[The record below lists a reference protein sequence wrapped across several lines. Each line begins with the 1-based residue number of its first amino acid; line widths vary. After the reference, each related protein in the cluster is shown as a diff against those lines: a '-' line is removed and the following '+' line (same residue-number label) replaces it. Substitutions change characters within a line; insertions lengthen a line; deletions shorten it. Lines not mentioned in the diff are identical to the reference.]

1 MKRRMSLSFG
11 AIVVFFVLGLLIAL
25 QLKNI
30 NASNLQ
36 AYYAKQDLTE
46 LQDQVMTLM
55 RENSD
60 LSNQNQSLSDL
71 ITSMGAELS
80 GDNKSLQTIMD
91 EKLKAEIFAGLTDVS
106 GSGLQVVMEPGAD
119 VSVKASR
126 LLLLVNELRS
136 SGALAISI
144 NDDRIVALTEIR
156 DTGTTNPQIVINGNS
171 YPASA
176 QFVIRAI
183 YREADLNRGLQL
195 VNNLIEQLQTVSV
208 ITVSSSEKISI
219 SKLSEDSLTNRE
231 I

>member
-1 MKRRMSLSFG
+1 MKRRMSLSSG
-11 AIVVFFVLGLLIAL
+11 AIIVFIVLGLLIAL

-30 NASNLQ
+30 NANNLQ

-55 RENSD
+55 RENSE
-60 LSNQNQSLSDL
+60 LSDQNQNLSDL
-71 ITSMGAELS
+71 IASMGDELS

-106 GSGLQVVMEPGAD
+106 GSGIQVVMEPGTD

-144 NDDRIVALTEIR
+144 NDDRIVAMTEIR

-171 YPASA
+171 YPATS

-183 YREADLNRGLQL
+183 YSQEDINRGLQL
-195 VNNLIEQLQTVSV
+195 VNNLIEQLQTVT
-208 ITVSSSEKISI
+208 IMTVSSSDTISI

>member
-1 MKRRMSLSFG
+1 MKRRMSLSSG
-11 AIVVFFVLGLLIAL
+11 AIIVFFVLGLLIAL

-30 NASNLQ
+30 NANNLQ

-46 LQDQVMTLM
+46 LQEQVMTLM

-60 LSNQNQSLSDL
+60 LSNQNQNLSDL
-71 ITSMGAELS
+71 IASMGDELS

-106 GSGLQVVMEPGAD
+106 GSGIQVVMEPGTD

-144 NDDRIVALTEIR
+144 NNDRIVAMTEIR

-171 YPASA
+171 YPATS
-176 QFVIRAI
+176 QFIIRAI
-183 YREADLNRGLQL
+183 YNQEDINRGLQL
-195 VNNLIEQLQTVSV
+195 VNNLIGQLQTVT
-208 ITVSSSEKISI
+208 IMTVSSSDTISI

>member
-1 MKRRMSLSFG
+1 MKRRMSLSSG
-11 AIVVFFVLGLLIAL
+11 AIIVFFVLGLLIAL

-30 NASNLQ
+30 NANNLQ

-46 LQDQVMTLM
+46 LQDKVMTLM

-60 LSNQNQSLSDL
+60 LSDQNQNLSDL
-71 ITSMGAELS
+71 ITTMGDELS

-106 GSGLQVVMEPGAD
+106 GSGIQVVMEPGTD

-144 NDDRIVALTEIR
+144 NDDRIVAMTEIR

-171 YPASA
+171 YPATS

-183 YREADLNRGLQL
+183 YRQEDINRGLQL
-195 VNNLIEQLQTVSV
+195 VNNLIEQLQTVT
-208 ITVSSSEKISI
+208 IMTVSSSDTISI

>member
-1 MKRRMSLSFG
+1 MKHRLSLSTG
-11 AIVVFFVLGLLIAL
+11 AIIVFFILGLLIAL

-36 AYYAKQDLTE
+36 AYYARQDLTE

-55 RENSD
+55 RENAELSD
-60 LSNQNQSLSDL
+60 QNQNLSDL

-91 EKLKAEIFAGLTDVS
+91 EKLKAEVFAGLTDVS
-106 GSGLQVVMEPGAD
+106 GSGLQVVMEPGIDAP
-119 VSVKASR
+119 VKASR
-126 LLLLVNELRS
+126 LLLLINELRA

-144 NDDRIVALTEIR
+144 NNDRIVAMTEIR

-171 YPASA
+171 YPASS

-183 YREADLNRGLQL
+183 YKEENINRGLQL
-195 VNNLIEQLQTVSV
+195 INNLIEQLQTVAV
-208 ITVSSSEKISI
+208 ITVSSSDTVSI
-219 SKLSEDSLTNRE
+219 PKLSEDSLTNRQ

>member
-1 MKRRMSLSFG
+1 MKRRMSLSSG
-11 AIVVFFVLGLLIAL
+11 TVIVFVVLGLLISL

-30 NASNLQ
+30 NANNLQ
-36 AYYAKQDLTE
+36 SFFVRQDLTE
-46 LQDQVMTLM
+46 LQDQVKTLL
-55 RENSD
+55 RENAD
-60 LSNQNQSLSDL
+60 LSDQNQKLSDL

-106 GSGLQVVMEPGAD
+106 GTGIQVVMDPGTE

-144 NDDRIVALTEIR
+144 NDDRIVAMTEIR
-156 DTGTTNPQIVINGNS
+156 DTGTANPKIVINGNS
-171 YPASA
+171 YPAVS

-183 YREADLNRGLQL
+183 YRQDDINRGLQL
-195 VNNLIEQLQTVSV
+195 INSLSDQLQTVS
-208 ITVSSSEKISI
+208 KISVSASDLVSI
-219 SKLSEDSLTNRE
+219 PKLS
-231 I
+231 

>member
-1 MKRRMSLSFG
+1 MKRRMSLSSG

-30 NASNLQ
+30 NANNLQ

-60 LSNQNQSLSDL
+60 LSDQNQNLSDL
-71 ITSMGAELS
+71 IASMGDELS

-106 GSGLQVVMEPGAD
+106 GSGIQVVMEPGTD

-126 LLLLVNELRS
+126 LLLLVNEIRS

-144 NDDRIVALTEIR
+144 NDDRIVAMTEIR

-171 YPASA
+171 YPATS
-176 QFVIRAI
+176 QFIIRAI
-183 YREADLNRGLQL
+183 YNQEDINRGLQL
-195 VNNLIEQLQTVSV
+195 VNNLIGQLQTVT
-208 ITVSSSEKISI
+208 IMTVSSSDTISI
-219 SKLSEDSLTNRE
+219 PQLSEDSLTNRE

>member
-1 MKRRMSLSFG
+1 MKRRMSLSSG
-11 AIVVFFVLGLLIAL
+11 AIIVFFVLGLLIAL

-30 NASNLQ
+30 NANNLQ

-60 LSNQNQSLSDL
+60 LSDQNQNLSDL
-71 ITSMGAELS
+71 ITSMGDELS

-106 GSGLQVVMEPGAD
+106 GSGIQVVMEPGTD

-126 LLLLVNELRS
+126 LLLLINELRS

-144 NDDRIVALTEIR
+144 NDDRIVAMTEIR

-171 YPASA
+171 YQATS

-183 YREADLNRGLQL
+183 YRQQDINRGLQL
-195 VNNLIEQLQTVSV
+195 VNNLIEQLQTVT
-208 ITVSSSEKISI
+208 IMTISSSDTISI

>member
-1 MKRRMSLSFG
+1 MSLSFG

-106 GSGLQVVMEPGAD
+106 GSGLQVVMEPGTD

-183 YREADLNRGLQL
+183 YKEEDLNRGLQL

-208 ITVSSSEKISI
+208 ITVSSSDKISI

>member
-1 MKRRMSLSFG
+1 MKRRMSLSSG
-11 AIVVFFVLGLLIAL
+11 AIIVFFVLGLLIAL

-30 NASNLQ
+30 NANNLQ

-46 LQDQVMTLM
+46 LQDQIMTLM

-60 LSNQNQSLSDL
+60 LSDQNQNLSDL
-71 ITSMGAELS
+71 IASMGDELS

-106 GSGLQVVMEPGAD
+106 GSGIQVVMEPGTD

-144 NDDRIVALTEIR
+144 NNDRIVAMTEIR

-171 YPASA
+171 YPATS
-176 QFVIRAI
+176 QFIIRAI
-183 YREADLNRGLQL
+183 YNQDDINRGLQL
-195 VNNLIEQLQTVSV
+195 VNNLIGQLQTVT
-208 ITVSSSEKISI
+208 IMTVSSSDTISI

>member
-106 GSGLQVVMEPGAD
+106 GSGLQVVMEPGTD

-183 YREADLNRGLQL
+183 YREEDLNRGLQL

-208 ITVSSSEKISI
+208 ITVSSSDKISI

>member
-1 MKRRMSLSFG
+1 MG

-36 AYYAKQDLTE
+36 AAYAEQDLTE

-55 RENSD
+55 RENSE
-60 LSNQNQSLSDL
+60 LSDQNQNLSDL
-71 ITSMGAELS
+71 ISSMGEELS
-80 GDNKSLQTIMD
+80 GDNKSLQAIMD
-91 EKLKAEIFAGLTDVS
+91 EKQKAEVFAGLTDVS
-106 GSGLQVVMEPGAD
+106 GSGIQVIMDPGTD

-144 NDDRIVALTEIR
+144 NNDRIVAMTEIR
-156 DTGTTNPQIVINGNS
+156 DTGTANPQIVINGNS
-171 YPASA
+171 YPAAS

-183 YREADLNRGLQL
+183 YKKEDINRGLQL
-195 VNNLIEQLQTVSV
+195 VNNLIEQLQTVTV
-208 ITVSSSEKISI
+208 ITVSSSDTISI
-219 SKLSEDSLTNRE
+219 PKLSEDSLTNRAV
-231 I
+231 

>member
-1 MKRRMSLSFG
+1 MKRKMSLSSG
-11 AIVVFFVLGLLIAL
+11 AIIVFFVFGLLIAL

-55 RENSD
+55 RENSE
-60 LSNQNQSLSDL
+60 LSNQNQILSDL
-71 ITSMGAELS
+71 IASMGDELS

-91 EKLKAEIFAGLTDVS
+91 EKFKAEIFAGLTDVS
-106 GSGLQVVMEPGAD
+106 GSGLQVVMEPGTD
-119 VSVKASR
+119 ISVKASR

-136 SGALAISI
+136 SGALAISV
-144 NDDRIVALTEIR
+144 NDDRIVAMTEIR
-156 DTGTTNPQIVINGNS
+156 DTGTANPQIVINGNS
-171 YPASA
+171 YPATS

-183 YREADLNRGLQL
+183 YKKDDINRGLQL
-195 VNNLIEQLQTVSV
+195 VNNLIEQLQTVSI
-208 ITVSSSEKISI
+208 ITVSPSDTISI
-219 SKLSEDSLTNRE
+219 SKLSEDSLTNRQ

>member
-106 GSGLQVVMEPGAD
+106 GSGLQVVMEPGTD

-183 YREADLNRGLQL
+183 YKEEDLNRGLQL

-208 ITVSSSEKISI
+208 ITVSSSDKISI

>member
-1 MKRRMSLSFG
+1 MKRRMSLSSG
-11 AIVVFFVLGLLIAL
+11 AIIVFFVLGLLIAL

-30 NASNLQ
+30 NANNLQ

-60 LSNQNQSLSDL
+60 LSDQNQNLSDL
-71 ITSMGAELS
+71 IASMGDELS

-106 GSGLQVVMEPGAD
+106 GSGIQVVMEPGTD

-144 NDDRIVALTEIR
+144 NDDRIVAMTEIR
-156 DTGTTNPQIVINGNS
+156 DTGSTNPQIVINGNS
-171 YPASA
+171 YPATS
-176 QFVIRAI
+176 QFIIRAI
-183 YREADLNRGLQL
+183 YKQEDINRGLQL
-195 VNNLIEQLQTVSV
+195 VNNLIGQLQTVT
-208 ITVSSSEKISI
+208 IMTVSSSDTISI
-219 SKLSEDSLTNRE
+219 PKLSEDSLTNRE

>member
-1 MKRRMSLSFG
+1 MKRRMSLSSG
-11 AIVVFFVLGLLIAL
+11 AIIVFFVLGLLIAL

-30 NASNLQ
+30 NANNLQ

-60 LSNQNQSLSDL
+60 LSDQNQNLSDL
-71 ITSMGAELS
+71 IASMGDELS

-106 GSGLQVVMEPGAD
+106 GSGIQVVMEPGTD

-126 LLLLVNELRS
+126 LLLLVNEIRS

-144 NDDRIVALTEIR
+144 NDDRIVAMTEIR

-171 YPASA
+171 YPATS
-176 QFVIRAI
+176 QFIIRAI
-183 YREADLNRGLQL
+183 YNQEDINRGLQL
-195 VNNLIEQLQTVSV
+195 VNNLIGQLQTVT
-208 ITVSSSEKISI
+208 IMTVSSSDTISI
-219 SKLSEDSLTNRE
+219 PKLSEDSLTNRE

>member
-1 MKRRMSLSFG
+1 MKHRLSLSTG
-11 AIVVFFVLGLLIAL
+11 AIIVFFILGLLIAL

-36 AYYAKQDLTE
+36 AYYARQDLTE

-55 RENSD
+55 RENAELSD
-60 LSNQNQSLSDL
+60 QNQNLSDL

-91 EKLKAEIFAGLTDVS
+91 EKLKAEVFAGLTDVS
-106 GSGLQVVMEPGAD
+106 GSGLQVVMDPGTDAP
-119 VSVKASR
+119 VKASR
-126 LLLLVNELRS
+126 LLLLINELRA

-144 NDDRIVALTEIR
+144 NNDRIVAMTEIR

-171 YPASA
+171 YPASS
-176 QFVIRAI
+176 QFIIRAI
-183 YREADLNRGLQL
+183 YKEENINRGLQL
-195 VNNLIEQLQTVSV
+195 INNLIEQLQTVAV
-208 ITVSSSEKISI
+208 ITVSSSDTVSI
-219 SKLSEDSLTNRE
+219 PKLSEDSLTNRQ

>member
-1 MKRRMSLSFG
+1 MKRRMSLSSG
-11 AIVVFFVLGLLIAL
+11 AIIVFFVLGLLIAL

-30 NASNLQ
+30 NANNLQ

-60 LSNQNQSLSDL
+60 LSDQNQNLSD
-71 ITSMGAELS
+71 S

-106 GSGLQVVMEPGAD
+106 GNGIQVVMEPGTD
-119 VSVKASR
+119 SSVKASR

-136 SGALAISI
+136 SGALAVSI
-144 NDDRIVALTEIR
+144 NDDRVVAMTEIR
-156 DTGTTNPQIVINGNS
+156 DTGTTNPQIVINGNA
-171 YPASA
+171 YPATS

-183 YREADLNRGLQL
+183 YRQEDINRGLQL
-195 VNNLIEQLQTVSV
+195 VNNLIEQLQTVTI
-208 ITVSSSEKISI
+208 ITVSSSDTISI
-219 SKLSEDSLTNRE
+219 SKLSENSLTNRE

>member
-1 MKRRMSLSFG
+1 MKRRMSLSSG

-30 NASNLQ
+30 NANNLQ

-60 LSNQNQSLSDL
+60 LSDQNQNLSDL
-71 ITSMGAELS
+71 IASMGDELS

-106 GSGLQVVMEPGAD
+106 GSGIQVVMEPGTD

-126 LLLLVNELRS
+126 LLLLVNEIRS

-144 NDDRIVALTEIR
+144 NDDRIVAMTEIR

-171 YPASA
+171 YPATS
-176 QFVIRAI
+176 QFIIRAI
-183 YREADLNRGLQL
+183 YNQEDINRGLQL
-195 VNNLIEQLQTVSV
+195 VNNLIGQLQTVT
-208 ITVSSSEKISI
+208 IMTVSSSDTISI
-219 SKLSEDSLTNRE
+219 PKLSEDSLTNRE

>member
-1 MKRRMSLSFG
+1 MKRRMSLSSG
-11 AIVVFFVLGLLIAL
+11 AIIVFFVFGLLIAL

-30 NASNLQ
+30 NANNLQ

-46 LQDQVMTLM
+46 LQDQIMTLM

-60 LSNQNQSLSDL
+60 LSDQNQNLSDL
-71 ITSMGAELS
+71 IASMGDELS

-106 GSGLQVVMEPGAD
+106 GSGIQVVMEPGTD

-144 NDDRIVALTEIR
+144 NDDRIVAMTEIR

-171 YPASA
+171 YTATS
-176 QFVIRAI
+176 QFIIRAI
-183 YREADLNRGLQL
+183 YNQDDINRGLQL
-195 VNNLIEQLQTVSV
+195 VNNLIGQLQTVT
-208 ITVSSSEKISI
+208 IMTVSSSDTISI

>member
-25 QLKNI
+25 QLRNI

-106 GSGLQVVMEPGAD
+106 GSGLQVVMEPGTD
-119 VSVKASR
+119 ISVKASR

-144 NDDRIVALTEIR
+144 NGDRIVALTEIR
-156 DTGTTNPQIVINGNS
+156 DTGSTNPQIVINGNS
-171 YPASA
+171 YPAAA

-183 YREADLNRGLQL
+183 YKEEDLNRGLQL
-195 VNNLIEQLQTVSV
+195 VNNLIEQLQTVSI
-208 ITVSSSEKISI
+208 ITVSSSDKISI

>member
-1 MKRRMSLSFG
+1 MKRRMSLSSG
-11 AIVVFFVLGLLIAL
+11 AIIVFFVLGLLIAL

-30 NASNLQ
+30 NANNLQ

-60 LSNQNQSLSDL
+60 LSDQNQNLSDL
-71 ITSMGAELS
+71 IASMGDELS

-106 GSGLQVVMEPGAD
+106 GSGIQVVMEPGTD

-126 LLLLVNELRS
+126 LLLLVNEIRS

-144 NDDRIVALTEIR
+144 NDDRIVAMTEIR

-171 YPASA
+171 YPATS
-176 QFVIRAI
+176 QFIIRAI
-183 YREADLNRGLQL
+183 YNQEDINRGLQL
-195 VNNLIEQLQTVSV
+195 VNNLIEQLQTVT
-208 ITVSSSEKISI
+208 IMTVSSSDTISI
-219 SKLSEDSLTNRE
+219 PKLSEDSLTNRE

>member
-1 MKRRMSLSFG
+1 MKHRLSLSTG
-11 AIVVFFVLGLLIAL
+11 AIIVFFILGLLIAL

-36 AYYAKQDLTE
+36 AYYARQDLTE

-55 RENSD
+55 RENAELSD
-60 LSNQNQSLSDL
+60 QNQNLSDL

-91 EKLKAEIFAGLTDVS
+91 EKLKAEVFAGLTDVS
-106 GSGLQVVMEPGAD
+106 GNGLQVVMDPGIDAP
-119 VSVKASR
+119 VKASR
-126 LLLLVNELRS
+126 LLLLINELRA

-144 NDDRIVALTEIR
+144 NNDRIVAMTEIR

-171 YPASA
+171 YPASS

-183 YREADLNRGLQL
+183 YKEENINRGLQL
-195 VNNLIEQLQTVSV
+195 INNLIEQLQTVAV
-208 ITVSSSEKISI
+208 ITVSSSDTVTIP
-219 SKLSEDSLTNRE
+219 KLSEDSLTNRQ

>member
-1 MKRRMSLSFG
+1 MKRRMSLSSG
-11 AIVVFFVLGLLIAL
+11 AIIVFFVFGLLIAL

-30 NASNLQ
+30 NANNLQ
-36 AYYAKQDLTE
+36 AYYAKQDITE
-46 LQDQVMTLM
+46 LQEQVMTLM

-60 LSNQNQSLSDL
+60 LSNQNQNLSDL
-71 ITSMGAELS
+71 IASMGDELS

-106 GSGLQVVMEPGAD
+106 GSGIQVVMEPGTD

-144 NDDRIVALTEIR
+144 NNDRIVAMTEIR

-171 YPASA
+171 YPATS
-176 QFVIRAI
+176 QFIIRAI
-183 YREADLNRGLQL
+183 YNQEDINRGLQL
-195 VNNLIEQLQTVSV
+195 VNNLIGQLQTVT
-208 ITVSSSEKISI
+208 IMTVSSSDTISI

>member
-1 MKRRMSLSFG
+1 MKRRMSLSIG
-11 AIVVFFVLGLLIAL
+11 AIVVVFVLGLLIAL

-106 GSGLQVVMEPGAD
+106 GSGLQVVMEPGTD
-119 VSVKASR
+119 ISVKASR

-136 SGALAISI
+136 SGALAVSI

-156 DTGTTNPQIVINGNS
+156 DTGSTNPQIVINGNS
-171 YPASA
+171 YPAAA

-183 YREADLNRGLQL
+183 YKEEDLNRGLQL

>member
-1 MKRRMSLSFG
+1 MSLSFG

-106 GSGLQVVMEPGAD
+106 GSGLQVVMEPGTDA
-119 VSVKASR
+119 SVKASR

-183 YREADLNRGLQL
+183 YREEDLNRGLQL

-208 ITVSSSEKISI
+208 ITVSSSDKISI

>member
-106 GSGLQVVMEPGAD
+106 GSGLQVVMEPGTDA
-119 VSVKASR
+119 SVKASR

-183 YREADLNRGLQL
+183 YREEDLNRGLQL

-208 ITVSSSEKISI
+208 ITVSSSDKISI

>member
-1 MKRRMSLSFG
+1 MKRRMSLSSG
-11 AIVVFFVLGLLIAL
+11 AIIVFFVLGLLIAL

-30 NASNLQ
+30 NANNLQ

-46 LQDQVMTLM
+46 LQEQVMTLM

-60 LSNQNQSLSDL
+60 LSDQNQNLSDL
-71 ITSMGAELS
+71 IASMGDELS

-106 GSGLQVVMEPGAD
+106 GSGIQVVMEPGTD

-144 NDDRIVALTEIR
+144 NNDRIVAMTEIR

-171 YPASA
+171 YPATS
-176 QFVIRAI
+176 QFIIRAI
-183 YREADLNRGLQL
+183 YNQEDINRGLQL
-195 VNNLIEQLQTVSV
+195 VNNLIGQLQTVT
-208 ITVSSSEKISI
+208 IMTVSSSDTISI

>member
-1 MKRRMSLSFG
+1 MKRRMSLSSG
-11 AIVVFFVLGLLIAL
+11 AIIVFFVLGLLIAL

-30 NASNLQ
+30 NTNNLQ
-36 AYYAKQDLTE
+36 AYYAKKDLTE

-60 LSNQNQSLSDL
+60 LSDQNQNLSDL
-71 ITSMGAELS
+71 ISSMGDELS

-106 GSGLQVVMEPGAD
+106 GSGIQVVMEPGTD

-144 NDDRIVALTEIR
+144 NDDRIVAMTEIR
-156 DTGTTNPQIVINGNS
+156 DTGTTNPQIVINGNA
-171 YPASA
+171 YPATS
-176 QFVIRAI
+176 QFIIRAI
-183 YREADLNRGLQL
+183 YRQEDINRSLQL
-195 VNNLIEQLQTVSV
+195 VNNLIEQLQTVT
-208 ITVSSSEKISI
+208 IMTVSSSDTITI

>member
-1 MKRRMSLSFG
+1 MKRRMSISSG
-11 AIVVFFVLGLLIAL
+11 AIIVFFVLGLLIAL

-30 NASNLQ
+30 NANNLQ

-60 LSNQNQSLSDL
+60 LSDQNQNLSDL
-71 ITSMGAELS
+71 IASMGDELS

-106 GSGLQVVMEPGAD
+106 GSGIQVVMEPGTD

-144 NDDRIVALTEIR
+144 NDDRIVAMTEIR

-171 YPASA
+171 YPATS
-176 QFVIRAI
+176 QFIIRAI
-183 YREADLNRGLQL
+183 YNQEDINRGLQL
-195 VNNLIEQLQTVSV
+195 VNNLIEQLQTVT
-208 ITVSSSEKISI
+208 IMTVSSSDIISI
-219 SKLSEDSLTNRE
+219 PKLSEDSLTNRE

>member
-1 MKRRMSLSFG
+1 MKRRMSLSSG

-30 NASNLQ
+30 NANNLQ

-60 LSNQNQSLSDL
+60 LSDQNQNLSDL
-71 ITSMGAELS
+71 IASMGDELS

-106 GSGLQVVMEPGAD
+106 GSGIQVVMEPGTD

-144 NDDRIVALTEIR
+144 NDDRIVAMTEIR

-171 YPASA
+171 YPATS
-176 QFVIRAI
+176 QFIIRAI
-183 YREADLNRGLQL
+183 YNQEDINRGLQL
-195 VNNLIEQLQTVSV
+195 VNNLIGQLQTVT
-208 ITVSSSEKISI
+208 IMTVSSSDTISI
-219 SKLSEDSLTNRE
+219 PKLSEDSLTNRE